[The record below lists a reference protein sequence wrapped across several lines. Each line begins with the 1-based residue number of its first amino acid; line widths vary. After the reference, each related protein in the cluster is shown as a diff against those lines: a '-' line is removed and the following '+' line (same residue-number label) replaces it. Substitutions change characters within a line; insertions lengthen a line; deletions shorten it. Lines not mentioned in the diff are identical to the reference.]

1 MKVFAGDLGG
11 THARLEIAEVEGTH
25 PRTLRAHVFPSADYE
40 DPAAFLTEFLA
51 GEDVAG
57 ACLAVAGPVEDHRDH
72 QTAHVTN
79 LPWDLDSRDLA
90 RRLGLPALRLIN
102 DFQAVGYGL
111 EALQPKDRVEL
122 QTGHPRPH
130 APRALIGAGTGLGM
144 GLLVWQGGHYEV
156 LPSEGGHAGFAPAEP
171 LQDALL
177 AWLRKRYG
185 HVSWE
190 RVLSGPGLV
199 NLYHFLRQRESH
211 RANAALDRAMAE
223 GDAAAQISE
232 FALWHG
238 DALAREALE
247 LFVRLYGAAAGDLAL
262 TTLPRGGLYIAG
274 GIAPKILDVLHTGE
288 FVTAFRDKGRMTE
301 LMATF
306 PVRVVIN
313 TRVGLMGAALAA
325 ARLAEGTA

>member
-1 MKVFAGDLGG
+1 MKVLAGDLGG
-11 THARLEIAEVEGTH
+11 THARLAIAEVEGTRH
-25 PRTLRAHVFPSADYE
+25 RTLREHTYASGDYP
-40 DPAAFLTEFLA
+40 DPIDFLRAFLADE
-51 GEDVAG
+51 GVAA
-57 ACLAVAGPVEDHRDH
+57 ACLAVAGPVEDHREH
-72 QTAHVTN
+72 QTARVTN
-79 LPWDLDSRDLA
+79 LPWNLDSRDLA
-90 RRLGLPALRLIN
+90 QGLGVPALRLIN

-111 EALQPKDRVEL
+111 EGLQPKDLVEL
-122 QTGHPRPH
+122 QAGRPRPH

-156 LPSEGGHAGFAPAEP
+156 LPSEGGHADFAPAEP

-177 AWLRKRYG
+177 AWLRERYG

-199 NLYHFLRQRESH
+199 NLYHFLRQREPQ
-211 RANAALDRAMAE
+211 RANAALDRAMAD
-223 GDAAAQISE
+223 GDPAAEISE

-247 LFVRLYGAAAGDLAL
+247 LFVRLYGAAAGNLAL
-262 TTLPRGGLYIAG
+262 TTLPRGGLFVAG

-288 FVTAFRDKGRMTE
+288 FVTAFRDKGRMAA
-301 LMATF
+301 LMDTI
-306 PVRVVIN
+306 PVWVVIN
-313 TRVGLMGAALAA
+313 ARVGLVGAALAA